1 MRFKAFISSRL
12 STVITTILIGMMAV
26 SCIMDDVETDSE
38 AMLEIGVSLSDLKGQ
53 TKAYADPVEGETMKT
68 VRFIIVRENGY
79 VEHNRKVDLEVAS
92 SSLQKV
98 SFKVVANEMKSVW
111 IVANEENSMVP
122 IDFGKIAPGA
132 PCPSDFLRE
141 SLITFNSA
149 DEQMDI
155 PLPMTSYEKFHMP
168 STDHQESILI
178 YRAATK
184 FTFLITNQTTV
195 PLYLTRVNINK
206 AARKGYLF
214 PRILAFDESSGITD
228 FEVPT
233 VGNNEYYTFSKE
245 YKITL
250 GQGSTS
256 ILDPIYLNEGRFT
269 GGGAGKKYAISVT
282 VNGLEFSGDL
292 TELDLLPRN
301 THTVVNITFKR
312 DGSSFYLDWKVTV
325 LPYSEV
331 VLKPGFGQ

>member
-1 MRFKAFISSRL
+1 MRFIAFISSRL
-12 STVITTILIGMMAV
+12 RMAITTILIGMMAV
-26 SCIMDDVETDSE
+26 SCIMDDFETDSE

-155 PLPMTSYEKFHMP
+155 PLPMTSYEKFQMP
-168 STDHQESILI
+168 STDHQKSILV

-214 PRILAFDESSGITD
+214 PRIRAFDESSGITD

-233 VGNNEYYTFSKE
+233 VGNNEYYTFSK
-245 YKITL
+245 
-250 GQGSTS
+250 
-256 ILDPIYLNEGRFT
+256 
-269 GGGAGKKYAISVT
+269 
-282 VNGLEFSGDL
+282 
-292 TELDLLPRN
+292 
-301 THTVVNITFKR
+301 
-312 DGSSFYLDWKVTV
+312 
-325 LPYSEV
+325 
-331 VLKPGFGQ
+331 

>member
-1 MRFKAFISSRL
+1 MA
-12 STVITTILIGMMAV
+12 ITTILIGMMAV
-26 SCIMDDVETDSE
+26 SCIMDDFETDSE

-92 SSLQKV
+92 SSLQEV

-132 PCPSDFLRE
+132 PCPSDFLRK

-149 DEQMDI
+149 DEQMDL
-155 PLPMTSYEKFHMP
+155 PLPMTSYKEFRMP
-168 STDHQESILI
+168 NTNHEESILV
-178 YRAATK
+178 YRVATK
-184 FTFLITNQTTV
+184 FTIQITNETSS
-195 PLYLTRVNINK
+195 PIYLTRLNINK

-228 FEVPT
+228 FKVPT

-269 GGGAGKKYAISVT
+269 GGGAGKNYAISVT
-282 VNGLEFSGDL
+282 VNGLDFTGDL
-292 TELDLLPRN
+292 SELDLLPRN
-301 THTVVNITFKR
+301 THTVVNVTFKQE
-312 DGSSFYLDWKVTV
+312 GSTFKLDWKVTV

>member
-1 MRFKAFISSRL
+1 MA
-12 STVITTILIGMMAV
+12 ITTILIGMMAV
-26 SCIMDDVETDSE
+26 SCVMDDVEKDSE

-111 IVANEENSMVP
+111 IVANEENSKIP
-122 IDFGKIAPGA
+122 LDFGKITPGA

-149 DEQMDI
+149 DEQMDL
-155 PLPMTSYEKFHMP
+155 PLPMTSYEEFHMP
-168 STDHQESILI
+168 NTNHEKSILV
-178 YRAATK
+178 YRVATK
-184 FTFLITNQTTV
+184 FTIQITNETSS
-195 PLYLTRVNINK
+195 PIYLTRLNINK

-214 PRILAFDESSGITD
+214 PRILSLDESSTITD

-233 VGNNEYYTFSKE
+233 MGNNEYYIFSE
-245 YKITL
+245 DCNMFI

-256 ILDPIYLNEGRFT
+256 VLAPIYLNEGRFT
-269 GGGAGKKYAISVT
+269 NGGAGKNYAISLT
-282 VNGLEFSGDL
+282 VNGLDFTGDL
-292 TELDLLPRN
+292 SELDLLPRN
-301 THTVVNITFKR
+301 THTVVNVTFKQE
-312 DGSSFYLDWKVTV
+312 GSTFKLDWKVTV

>member
-1 MRFKAFISSRL
+1 MA
-12 STVITTILIGMMAV
+12 ITTILIGMMAV
-26 SCIMDDVETDSE
+26 SCIMDDFETDSE

-79 VEHNRKVDLEVAS
+79 VEHNRRVDLDVAS

-98 SFKVVANEMKSVW
+98 SFKVVANEMKSIW
-111 IVANEENSMVP
+111 IVANEENSKIP
-122 IDFGKIAPGA
+122 LDFGKITPGA

-149 DEQMDI
+149 DEQMDL
-155 PLPMTSYEKFHMP
+155 PLPMTSYEEFHMP
-168 STDHQESILI
+168 NTNHEESILV
-178 YRAATK
+178 YRVATK
-184 FTFLITNQTTV
+184 FTIQITNETSS
-195 PLYLTRVNINK
+195 PIYLTRLNINK

-214 PRILAFDESSGITD
+214 PRILSLDESSTITD

-233 VGNNEYYTFSKE
+233 MGNNEYYIFSE
-245 YKITL
+245 DCNMFI

-256 ILDPIYLNEGRFT
+256 VLAPIYLNEGRFT
-269 GGGAGKKYAISVT
+269 NGGAGKNYAISLT
-282 VNGLEFSGDL
+282 VNGLDFTGDL
-292 TELDLLPRN
+292 SELDLLPRN
-301 THTVVNITFKR
+301 THTVVNVTFKQE
-312 DGSSFYLDWKVTV
+312 GSTFKLDWKVTV